1 MPPAT
6 FLSRLA
12 IALAVSIPAFPA
24 LAGEPLRLVYFQD
37 YAPLSSGETEKVHG
51 ALIDIMNEALA
62 KRMKIPLAHAGYP
75 WARAQRMVQ
84 TGEADAFVTVHTP
97 ERQVYTDASSEIVY
111 HSEIRFYVSKQHPE
125 LKQMQTL
132 GSLGQFHKYRF
143 GSYIGAGWSRNS
155 LKDYQV
161 TYFPATDTMYR
172 AASKQLVDIAPEIAA
187 QARPFVRQLGLGD
200 ELVELPQVFDQ
211 LDYRLCIRKSSPF
224 AERLPE
230 FDRTLRAM
238 RADGTLA
245 TILAHYKLQYER
257 QDK

>member
-1 MPPAT
+1 MLPA
-6 FLSRLA
+6 LPLLRLA
-12 IALAVSIPAFPA
+12 AAFALLMQAVIAQAS
-24 LAGEPLRLVYFQD
+24 EPLRLVYFQD
-37 YAPLSSGETEKVHG
+37 YAPLSSGETGKVHG
-51 ALIDIMNEALA
+51 ALIDVMNEALG
-62 KRMKIPLAHAGYP
+62 KRMKIPLEHAGFP

-84 TGEADAFVTVHTP
+84 TGEADAFVTVHNP
-97 ERQVYTDASSEIVY
+97 ERQAYTDASSEIVY

-125 LKQMQTL
+125 LKQMQAASTL
-132 GSLGQFHKYRF
+132 AQFRKYRF

-161 TYFPATDTMYR
+161 TYFPAAETMYR
-172 AASKQLVDIAPEIAA
+172 AAGRQLVDIAPEIAA
-187 QARPFVRQLGLGD
+187 QARPFVQQLALDD

-211 LDYRLCIRKSSPF
+211 LDYRLCIRKNSPF

-245 TILAHYKLQYER
+245 AIFARYKLQSA
-257 QDK
+257 Q